1 MARIRILPAISRFL
15 GLTVIADI
23 DILTTPIT
31 GMTRKVNGRGGTG
44 KTFLKVTDWTGVIF
58 AHTFIILEETVQSII
73 LPNRYYGSRL
83 IILISIG

>member
-58 AHTFIILEETVQSII
+58 AHTFNRRPIWRIPKICI
-73 LPNRYYGSRL
+73 NGLPYPAYDF
-83 IILISIG
+83 